1 MGEMIQLKASDSRE
15 LAAYV
20 AEPHGES
27 RGKPRGGIVVIQE
40 IFGVNSHVRAIAGG
54 FAADGYRVMAPA
66 MFDRIE
72 RNVDLG
78 YDPDSVTT
86 GRELKGRMDW
96 DGPLLDIRAA
106 IDALAGLKIGVVGYC
121 WGGSLAWLAATRLD
135 GIAATVCYYG
145 GQINDFRDESAKC
158 PVLMH
163 FGSEDA
169 SIPMDAV
176 EAVRAAQ
183 PDIPIHV
190 YEGAGHGFNCDQRGS
205 YDSGASATS
214 RQRTMEFLAS
224 EFA

>member
-1 MGEMIQLKASDSRE
+1 MGEIIQLKASDGHE

-20 AEPHGES
+20 AEPKGN
-27 RGKPRGGIVVIQE
+27 PRGGIVVVQE
-40 IFGVNSHVRAIAGG
+40 IFGVNSHIRGVADG
-54 FAADGYRVMAPA
+54 FAADGYRVIAPA

-78 YDPDSVTT
+78 YDPDSVTA

-96 DGPLLDIRAA
+96 DSPLLDIQAA
-106 IDALAGLKIGVVGYC
+106 IDALAGLKTGVVGYC

-135 GIAATVCYYG
+135 GIAATACYYG

-163 FGSEDA
+163 FGTEDA
-169 SIPMDAV
+169 SIPMEAV
-176 EAVRAAQ
+176 EAIRIAQ
-183 PDIPIHV
+183 PDATIHV

-205 YDSGASATS
+205 YDEASSVTA
-214 RQRTMEFLAS
+214 RRRTTEFLAGNVG
-224 EFA
+224 